1 MIYKKHLGVQIPDE
15 LLANFLDK
23 QWLLEHAEHVHKN
36 QVNVVA
42 KLNKP
47 IPNAPEK
54 YVIKYFGWRNT
65 ISRILSPVM
74 RSRAKKSWDAAHW
87 LLEHDVQTPK
97 PIAVHTERQ
106 FGFIRENFY
115 LCESLEDF
123 RSARRILNDPTVSE
137 RDKDSLLKIM
147 AEMVREIHDHNFV
160 HGDLTIANFMV
171 VDLIPEDVYLIDL
184 NRGVHFFYLTD
195 KRRIRDIAKM
205 DLCDCSM
212 VVGHPNCRREQ
223 FLRYYSIDYVNDLK
237 LLQNALMKKKRRKY
251 LKKKLRGN

>member
-1 MIYKKHLGVQIPDE
+1 MIYKKHRGINIPDE
-15 LLANFLDK
+15 LLMNFLDK
-23 QWLLEHAEHVHKN
+23 QWLLGNADHVHKN

-42 KLNKP
+42 KLAEP
-47 IPNAPEK
+47 IPGAPEK

-65 ISRILSPVM
+65 ISKILSPVM

-87 LLEHDVQTPK
+87 LLEHDIQTPK

-115 LCESLEDF
+115 LCESLEEF
-123 RSARRILNDPTVSE
+123 RSARRILNDPAVSE
-137 RDKDSLLKIM
+137 RNKDALLKIM
-147 AEMVREIHDHNFV
+147 ADMVRKIHDHNFV

-171 VDLIPEDVYLIDL
+171 VDFVPDQVYLIDL
-184 NRGVHFFYLTD
+184 NRGVHFLYLTD

-212 VVGHPNCRREQ
+212 VVGHPNCRREK
-223 FLRYYSIDYVNDLK
+223 FLHYYSTDYESDLK

-251 LKKKLRGN
+251 LKKKLRGK